1 MANLLLWA
9 GMAAAALGIGAL
21 RWSWSL
27 KGRSHSA
34 NLAGWALLVAG
45 CVCGGIAAGAWG
57 AAIVSLVAMGIALA
71 VLSWAAATSPSR
83 PGRSPGRRVRL
94 LPDGDGPL
102 RMGGRLATFAL
113 VVVAGFAASVA
124 LAIALRAGAIGL
136 GWSEADANA
145 AALFVVP
152 IAWGA
157 LATLVLMLE
166 TRRAQFVALLA
177 ASLPLAPALMA
188 GG

>member
-1 MANLLLWA
+1 M
-9 GMAAAALGIGAL
+9 
-21 RWSWSL
+21 
-27 KGRSHSA
+27 
-34 NLAGWALLVAG
+34 
-45 CVCGGIAAGAWG
+45 
-57 AAIVSLVAMGIALA
+57 
-71 VLSWAAATSPSR
+71 
-83 PGRSPGRRVRL
+83 
-94 LPDGDGPL
+94 
-102 RMGGRLATFAL
+102 
-113 VVVAGFAASVA
+113 VVAGFAASVA